1 MSTPDQGLA
10 PAPRT
15 RNGRPVRP
23 FVMPAVLGG
32 RLRVWRF
39 LLARRSV
46 QIGTLLLFFG
56 SAHWG
61 WSLLGQPIVSGNLS
75 SSEILGL
82 VPMADPF
89 AVLQISLTG
98 NLPIPEVLIGAG
110 IVLLLYGVLGGRTWC
125 AWVCPINLV
134 TDAAAW
140 LRRRLGLR
148 DVFNLSR
155 RIRYSVLALTLVL
168 SALAGVAAFEWISP
182 IAMLHRELLFGV
194 GLGWTAV
201 LGVFLLDV
209 FVLRS
214 GWCGHLCPLGAF
226 YALLGERVAQVR
238 VRFDDQRCTH
248 CAECV
253 RVCPEPQVLSF
264 AKAAEVGMVA
274 SGECTNCGNC
284 IAVCPEDAV
293 AFDWRL
299 HIQNARPVAGGGRA
313 ESQPPTERRVA

>member
-1 MSTPDQGLA
+1 MSARDQGGA
-10 PAPRT
+10 QVPRT

-23 FVMPAVLGG
+23 FVMPGTVGG
-32 RLRVWRF
+32 KLRVWRF

-46 QIGTLLLFFG
+46 QAGTLLLFFG

-61 WSLLGQPIVSGNLS
+61 WSLLGQPILSGNLS

-89 AVLQISLTG
+89 AVLQIAVTG
-98 NLPIPEVLIGAG
+98 NLPIQEVLIGAG

-125 AWVCPINLV
+125 AWVCPVNLV

-140 LRRRLGLR
+140 LRRRLGAR
-148 DVFNLSR
+148 DVLSLSR
-155 RIRYSVLALTLVL
+155 NIRYTVLGLTLVL

-182 IAMLHRELLFGV
+182 ISMLHRELLFGA

-201 LGVFLLDV
+201 LGVFLLDLLV
-209 FVLRS
+209 VRH

-226 YALLGERVAQVR
+226 YALLGERLAQVR
-238 VRFDDQRCTH
+238 VGFSDARCTH
-248 CAECV
+248 CGECV

-264 AKAAEVGMVA
+264 TRAAEAGMIA

-284 IAVCPEDAV
+284 ISVCPEDAV
-293 AFDWRL
+293 GFDWRR
-299 HIQNARPVAGGGRA
+299 HIQSAGPQVAGARDTP
-313 ESQPPTERRVA
+313 QPPDERRVA